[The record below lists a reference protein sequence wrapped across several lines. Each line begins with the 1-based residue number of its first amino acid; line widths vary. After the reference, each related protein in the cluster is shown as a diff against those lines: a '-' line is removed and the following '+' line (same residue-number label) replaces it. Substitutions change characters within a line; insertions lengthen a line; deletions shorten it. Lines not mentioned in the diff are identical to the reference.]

1 MSIEVT
7 EPDQDFIFN
16 ILNFKCFAWTSPQGS
31 WQVQFEYPCITLQV
45 LMSQSTTVQEFSTT
59 QLRVKLS
66 SMDFKYKEKY
76 LDAEENVEMVCK
88 TKLCMKYNELL
99 LNKQGIG
106 NKGLLLIQASFMWN

>member
-1 MSIEVT
+1 MLYSTSVNVSKRYSAR
-7 EPDQDFIFN
+7 IFHN
-16 ILNFKCFAWTSPQGS
+16 S
-31 WQVQFEYPCITLQV
+31 
-45 LMSQSTTVQEFSTT
+45 T

-76 LDAEENVEMVCK
+76 PDAEENVEMVCK

-106 NKGLLLIQASFMWN
+106 NKALLLIQASFM